1 MAIPKIIYQ
10 TYVNNKLPIVTKLF
24 IWWTKHVNK
33 DYRYEFY
40 DDYRIEK
47 FLKNEFSPEVWEAY
61 SKIAIGAAKADFFR
75 YAILYKHGGVYV
87 DIDGAVV
94 RPLSEIILPDDV
106 AVISREVHPN
116 LFVQWAL
123 IYDKEHPFMKRTLDK
138 CIENINTNRSPN
150 NVLYMTGPN
159 VYSEVINEAILKN
172 ESIPFR
178 IFGTDYD
185 RRKRPI
191 IIPKHFLNYLIYLRR
206 PSWDK
211 VQKTR
216 TVLKNSNE

>member
-10 TYVNNKLPIVTKLF
+10 TYVNNKLPIITKLF
-24 IWWTKHVNK
+24 VWWTKRVNK

-40 DDYRIEK
+40 DDQRIEK
-47 FLKNEFSPEVWEAY
+47 FLKDEFPADVWEAY
-61 SKIAIGAAKADFFR
+61 NKIAIGAAKADFFR

-87 DIDGAVV
+87 DIDGAIV

-106 AVISREVHPN
+106 AVISREVHPY

-123 IYDKEHPFMKRTLDK
+123 IYDKEHLFMKRTLDK

-159 VYSEVINEAILKN
+159 VYAEVINEAISKN
-172 ESIPFR
+172 ENIPFR
-178 IFGTDYD
+178 IFGIDYD

-216 TVLKNSNE
+216 TVLKNLNE